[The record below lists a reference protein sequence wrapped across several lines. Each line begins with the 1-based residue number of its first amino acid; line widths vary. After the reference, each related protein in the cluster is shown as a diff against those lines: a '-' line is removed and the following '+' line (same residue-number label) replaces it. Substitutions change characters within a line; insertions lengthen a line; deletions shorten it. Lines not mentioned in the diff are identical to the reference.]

1 MKGIFLVFNAA
12 IEEEVMQALEKLGIE
27 CYTKFPDLH
36 GKGRHSDPHLDTYI
50 WPGTNHG
57 LFMALEEEK
66 KEELLAEIE
75 ALKLQY
81 AKEGIKVFVFPLEAM
96 I

>member
-27 CYTKFPDLH
+27 YYTKFPDLH

-57 LFMALEEEK
+57 LFMALEEIVVEK
-66 KEELLAEIE
+66 LLAEIK

-81 AKEGIKVFVFPLEAM
+81 AKEGIKVFVFPLEEV